1 MRLINLSELI
11 KRLKKTQKRPLLYK
25 KNLSETVSKIYY
37 ERKKTYSEADFR
49 IKCDYLETKAIVEK
63 ILKFYDSSRN

>member
-1 MRLINLSELI
+1 MLEN
-11 KRLKKTQKRPLLYK
+11 Q
-25 KNLSETVSKIYY
+25 NLSETVSKIYY